1 MLGRSQNLSLICCAA
16 LSLLTANSFGLCPL
30 FPCGAGAAFA
40 QAPSAPPSAP
50 QAGGQGES
58 AELELAQCEYDQAVA
73 ELRRLTKQAFLA
85 RLSYE
90 TGTRAESENHRKSWE
105 QSVAD
110 GERQRT
116 VLEEAAVRLGT
127 LSKNPSPELLQ
138 LLSQMHLTY
147 VRAGRWHRAEKFA
160 VLLRGPL
167 AKDETFLSRDAISA
181 VSKNDF
187 EAAAKFRENY
197 GHLVS
202 DLPEEQKL
210 LYLQLPELI
219 QKYEREKKFLEKDA
233 SGEPLPR
240 VVFKTTKGRIEVE
253 LFEDQAPDTVSN
265 FIYLVEQGFY
275 NEINFH
281 RVIHGFMAQAGGF
294 NTSKMPKDPG
304 YAIYDEYG
312 LQDSREHF
320 QGYLS
325 MANASVP
332 RSASSQFF
340 INFVPT
346 PHLDGR
352 HTVFGRVIEGF
363 DAMESITR
371 TDYKDEEG
379 QQKEIPDVQPDY
391 IISAEVIRK
400 RSHEYTPRKVQ

>member
-1 MLGRSQNLSLICCAA
+1 MRRQSHSLGLLWFAV
-16 LSLLTANSFGLCPL
+16 LSLLAVTSLGLSPWGECSVS
-30 FPCGAGAAFA
+30 AQEQAAPVASPQGDSDELQAA
-40 QAPSAPPSAP
+40 QRD
-50 QAGGQGES
+50 
-58 AELELAQCEYDQAVA
+58 YDQAIA

-90 TGTRAESENHRKSWE
+90 TGTRAESETHRKTWD
-105 QSVAD
+105 QTVVD

-116 VLEEAAVRLGT
+116 VLEEAAVRLAT
-127 LSKNPSPELLQ
+127 VSKNPSPELLK
-138 LLSQMHLTY
+138 LLSQMYLTY
-147 VRAGRWHRAEKFA
+147 ITQGRWHRAETFA
-160 VLLRGPL
+160 KLLRGPL
-167 AKDETFLSRDAISA
+167 AKDQSFIVLDAIAAISR
-181 VSKNDF
+181 NDF

-197 GHLVS
+197 GHLVA

-210 LYLQLPELI
+210 LYYQLPELI
-219 QKYEREKKFLEKDA
+219 EKYEREKKFLEKDA

-240 VVFKTTKGRIEVE
+240 VALKTTKGRIEIE
-253 LFEDQAPDTVSN
+253 LFEDQAPDTVAN
-265 FIYLVEQGFY
+265 FIYLVEQGY
-275 NEINFH
+275 YTDINFH

-294 NTSKMPKDPG
+294 DTTKMPRDPG

-312 LQDSREHF
+312 LQDSRDHF

-325 MANASVP
+325 MANANVP
-332 RSASSQFF
+332 RSASAQFF

-346 PHLDGR
+346 PHLDGK

-379 QQKEIPDVQPDY
+379 QQKEIPDIKPDY

-400 RSHEYTPRKVQ
+400 RNHEYTPRKVQ

>member
-1 MLGRSQNLSLICCAA
+1 MLGRRQNLSLIWCTAIIL
-16 LSLLTANSFGLCPL
+16 LSAISSGLFL
-30 FPCGAGAAFA
+30 CGAGGVFA
-40 QAPSAPPSAP
+40 QESSAPRVDE
-50 QAGGQGES
+50 QGES
-58 AELELAQCEYDQAVA
+58 TELETAQREYDQAVA
-73 ELRRLTKQAFLA
+73 ELRRVTKQAFNA
-85 RLSYE
+85 RLAYE
-90 TGTRAESENHRKSWE
+90 TGTRAESETHRKSWD
-105 QSVAD
+105 QSIAD

-116 VLEEAAVRLGT
+116 VLEEAALRLGT

-138 LLSQMHLTY
+138 LLSQMHLTC

-160 VLLRGPL
+160 KLLRGPL
-167 AKDETFLSRDAISA
+167 AKDEAFLSRDAISA
-181 VSKNDF
+181 ISKNDF

-202 DLPEEQKL
+202 DLPEVQKL

-219 QKYEREKKFLEKDA
+219 KKYEREKKYLEKDA

-253 LFEDQAPDTVSN
+253 LFEDQAPDTVAN

-275 NEINFH
+275 EEINFH
-281 RVIHGFMAQAGGF
+281 RVIHDFMAQTGGF
-294 NTSKMPKDPG
+294 NTSKSPRDPG
-304 YAIYDEYG
+304 YCIYDEYR

-325 MANASVP
+325 MANTGEP

-340 INFVPT
+340 FNFVPL

-352 HTVFGRVIEGF
+352 HTVFGRVIDGF
-363 DAMESITR
+363 DAIESITR
-371 TDYKDEEG
+371 TDYKDNEG
-379 QQKEIPDVQPDY
+379 QEKAFPDVKPDY

-400 RSHEYTPRKVQ
+400 RNHEYAPRKAR